1 MNLTEFDLLTG
12 TNTRAMINDEFDYTF
27 FDDKEHNADDYE
39 IQEFFRSQA
48 KLYEPDLFSNRNN
61 NLKNINMNS
70 IEVKKIREEFGL
82 TQQKFADKI
91 GVDRRTVINWELG
104 RTIPDSKVK
113 QLNLLLEGIRSVSM
127 PIPTSEKIEN
137 KTDSQ
142 SLDIL
147 NRQILE
153 LKDHIKTLKDFLEEK
168 NKTTELLKNENT
180 ILKEKL
186 TLYVNIE
193 L

>member
-186 TLYVNIE
+186 TLYVNKE

>member
-1 MNLTEFDLLTG
+1 VNLTEFDLLTG

-186 TLYVNIE
+186 TLYVNKE

>member
-1 MNLTEFDLLTG
+1 VNLTEFDLLTG